1 MTTMHSHDHVRIKRV
16 YEPASA
22 HDGARVLVDRVWPRG
37 ISKEEAGL
45 ARWMKEIA
53 PSTRLRQWFN
63 HDPQRWEQFQRE
75 YAQELDANDDAVSQ
89 LLTLCAAGP
98 VTLLYG
104 ARDEAHNNAL
114 VLQRYLAGRGA
125 R

>member
-1 MTTMHSHDHVRIKRV
+1 MITMRSHHDVRTKRV

-22 HDGARVLVDRVWPRG
+22 QDGARILVDRVWPRG
-37 ISKEEAGL
+37 ITKEQAGL
-45 ARWMKEIA
+45 TLWMKEIA

-63 HDPQRWEQFQRE
+63 HDPQRWEQFQHE
-75 YAQELDANDDAVSQ
+75 YASELDGNDQAVSQ
-89 LLTLCAAGP
+89 LLTLCAEGP

-104 ARDEAHNNAL
+104 ARDEEHNNAL
-114 VLQRYLAGRGA
+114 ALQRYLARH